1 MPEICLFEEEDVK
14 DMPVMMPQRKR
25 WNKRKISELAEAA
38 QPLELHFGKKL
49 KEWFCPEEG
58 FTVKPHVNK
67 FHRHDFQI
75 LHKDYPEKPVF
86 IELESG
92 KNQDQWQ
99 NNIMDNRRKWVYGLN
114 VLSRKIM
121 EGQHYHIFIK
131 HNNAGNSFFA
141 CTYDFVQK
149 HGQVRKLG
157 RHSLGF
163 ETDSVIYAIPWSF
176 AGPEQPHPDF
186 CVDDPVKLKNLV
198 KRQWNLNS
206 AEEGKDICADDDDE
220 KKTIN
225 A

>member
-1 MPEICLFEEEDVK
+1 MPEVCLFEEEETNEVEAK
-14 DMPVMMPQRKR
+14 VGMPQRKR

-38 QPLELHFGKKL
+38 QPLELHFGEKL
-49 KEWFCPEEG
+49 KEWFPEVEG
-58 FTVKPHVNK
+58 FTVMPHANK

-75 LHKDYPEKPVF
+75 LHKDYPNQPVF

-92 KNQDQWQ
+92 KNQEQWQ

-149 HGQVRKLG
+149 HGQVRTLG

-186 CVDDPVKLKNLV
+186 CVDDPLKLKDLV
-198 KRQWNLNS
+198 KRQWTNQS
-206 AEEGKDICADDDDE
+206 ADETKDVCEDE
-220 KKTIN
+220 KQEIKL
-225 A
+225 